1 MAQHCNKMRFA
12 QTNYK
17 RLTPNMKKLLLL
29 TLTIALF
36 FKAHAQF
43 PGGFGGG
50 AKKTT
55 VTGRIT
61 ATILDSLTKKPI
73 DYATVSLINVKDN
86 KSVNGGVTDEKGKL
100 SLQNVS
106 PDAYKLMIGFMGYK
120 TKNILV
126 TTTPGKPDNNM
137 GTIYISS
144 TENAL
149 ADVQVQGTKAVIEN
163 KIDRMVYNA
172 EADGTNAGGDATDVM
187 RKVPML
193 SVDVD
198 GNVQLRG
205 GAVRVL
211 INGKPS
217 GTMASS
223 VADAL
228 KMIPAEQIK
237 SVEVITS
244 PSAKYDAEGSGG
256 IINIIT
262 KKSNAQGVSGTVNA
276 SAGTRQNN
284 GAFNLTAKTGR
295 LSVNTSLGT
304 NLAYA
309 QKSRVQFENNTRI
322 DSLTKTT
329 FNNIS
334 QDGYSKWSRNGYNGS
349 VGVDYD
355 FNAYNNLSSNLKYNN
370 FSNGGPGE
378 ADYTINGVKLVNKSD
393 MDMGFSNFDW
403 NVDYKHTTKKEGEEF
418 TISGQLSTGR
428 NATEFQNE
436 IKGSNFK
443 PINNS
448 NTGKNIE
455 YTAQTD
461 YTYPFSKST
470 ILEVGAKGIFRNISS
485 EFSNESEGDFDYNQD
500 VASAYGVIS
509 FKLSKKLN
517 FKGGLRSEYTS
528 ISFNTE
534 KAGIQKNDYFNLF
547 PSAIISQTLK
557 GNATLKL
564 SYNRRV
570 QRPSLSYL
578 NPFRNESDQFNVREG
593 RPDLAPELSDNLELG
608 YSTFIKGSVINA
620 SVFYRRTG
628 GVIESSITSFKE
640 NGVDKTLTSFIN
652 VGVAQTY
659 GANVFASY
667 NPKPKWTLMTN
678 LGVNTYEVSNS
689 LTGVSTGTFL
699 NYNIFG
705 RSAYG
710 FGKGYNF
717 ELFGVVNSP
726 RRTYQ
731 GKTDAMVFYGASFK
745 KDILN
750 KKGSIGINTL
760 NPFTRDLHIKTV
772 NNSVTTDGNR
782 ISTLYQ
788 STNIYYPLR
797 SFGVNFSYSFGK
809 LKFTEKK
816 KIKNDDT
823 KQDQQQGGG
832 MGGGVQ
838 Q

>member
-1 MAQHCNKMRFA
+1 M
-12 QTNYK
+12 K
-17 RLTPNMKKLLLL
+17 RILLSLL
-29 TLTIALF
+29 IFGTFIQAN
-36 FKAHAQF
+36 AQF
-43 PGGFGGG
+43 PAGGFGGG
-50 AKKTT
+50 AKKPT
-55 VTGRIT
+55 VFGRIT
-61 ATILDSLTKKPI
+61 ATILDSVTKQPI
-73 DYATVSLINVKDN
+73 DYATVSLISAKDN
-86 KSVNGGVTDEKGKL
+86 KSVNGGVTDPKGKL
-100 SLQNVS
+100 SLQNVA
-106 PDAYKLMIGFMGYK
+106 PDTYKLMIGFMGYK
-120 TKNILV
+120 TKSVTV
-126 TTTPGKPDNNM
+126 TTTPAKPDQNL

-144 TENAL
+144 TENSL

-223 VADAL
+223 VSDAL

-262 KKSNAQGVSGTVNA
+262 KKSNAQGVSGTVNT
-276 SAGTRQNN
+276 SVGTRQNN

-295 LSVNTSLGT
+295 LSVNTSLGA

-309 QKSRVQFENNTRI
+309 QDSRLLFENITRT
-322 DSLTKTT
+322 DSAGT
-329 FNNIS
+329 NRINSII
-334 QDGYSKWSRNGYNGS
+334 QNGVSKFSRNGYNGS
-349 VGVDYD
+349 FGADYD
-355 FNAYNNLSSNLKYNN
+355 FNAYDNVSSTFKYNN
-370 FSNGGPGE
+370 FSNGGPGS
-378 ADYTINGVKLVNKSD
+378 ADYILNGVPLKNVSN
-393 MDMGFSNFDW
+393 MDVGFNNFDW

-418 TISGQLSTGR
+418 TISGQLLSGSNTTDFENEIIGSPFPAISSNNIGR
-428 NATEFQNE
+428 N
-436 IKGSNFK
+436 K
-443 PINNS
+443 
-448 NTGKNIE
+448 E

-470 ILEVGAKGIFRNISS
+470 ILEVGAKGIFRNINS
-485 EFSNESEGDFDYNQD
+485 EFSNNTAQDFEYSQD

-509 FKLSKKLN
+509 FKLNKKLN
-517 FKGGLRSEYTS
+517 FKGGLRSEYTA
-528 ISFNTE
+528 IDFNT
-534 KAGIQKNDYFNLF
+534 AQGGTQKNDYFNLF

-570 QRPSLSYL
+570 QRPSLAYL
-578 NPFRNESDQFNVREG
+578 NPFRNESDQFNIRQGE
-593 RPDLAPELSDNLELG
+593 PTLNPELSDNLELG

-628 GVIESSITSFKE
+628 GVIESSITPFREGSL
-640 NGVDKTLTSFIN
+640 DKTLTTYIN
-652 VGVAQTY
+652 VGTAQTY
-659 GANVFASY
+659 GANLFGSY

-678 LGVNTYEVSNS
+678 LGVNTYEVSNTQ
-689 LTGVSTGTFL
+689 TGVSTGTFL

-772 NNSVTTDGNR
+772 NNSVTNVGNKV
-782 ISTLYQ
+782 STLFQ
-788 STNIYYPLR
+788 SSNIYYPLR

-816 KIKNDDT
+816 KIKNDDV

-832 MGGGVQ
+832 MGGGLQ